1 MYLAS
6 TNELLR
12 VNRKLAGELQR
23 LRRLMR
29 EMPSDEL
36 DKAVTVGNKVNDRSD
51 ETNKEDLQADEV
63 NI

>member
-1 MYLAS
+1 
-6 TNELLR
+6 
-12 VNRKLAGELQR
+12 
-23 LRRLMR
+23 MR
-29 EMPSDEL
+29 EMSSEEL